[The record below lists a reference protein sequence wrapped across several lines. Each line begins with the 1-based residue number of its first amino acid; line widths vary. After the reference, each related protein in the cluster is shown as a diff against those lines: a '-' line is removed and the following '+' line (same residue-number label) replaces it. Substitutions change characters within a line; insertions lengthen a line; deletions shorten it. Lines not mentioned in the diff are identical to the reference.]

1 MEKDMGLNI
10 IVCVKAVVEG
20 TGTGPG
26 GRKNTTLNLFDRPAI
41 DMAMGLIRKYDGTVT
56 LLSMGPE
63 SACSALYE
71 GLSMGPRKAVLACDP
86 LFRESDTYAT
96 ATVLSAAIKELSPF
110 DLLLFGTRSSD
121 SDTGHV
127 GPQTAQ
133 MLCLPYVSNV
143 HGMEEEDPDM
153 ETITVERRADGF
165 LERFELSG
173 PAAMSVVQGDGSS
186 FEYTGLYEIEN
197 TFDSKSIERWDH
209 TRLGLDVH
217 ETGLAASPTKI
228 VALNPRAHRKQCRFI
243 TGSEPQAAETLAQTL
258 LQAGLVD

>member
-1 MEKDMGLNI
+1 MEKNMGLNI

-20 TGTGPG
+20 TWGPGPG

-41 DMAMGLIRKYDGTVT
+41 DMAMQLIQKYDGTVT

-71 GLSMGPRKAVLACDP
+71 GLSMGPHKAVLTCDP

-96 ATVLSAAIKELSPF
+96 ATVLGAAIKKLSPF

-133 MLCLPYVSNV
+133 MLSLPYVSNV
-143 HGMEEEDPDM
+143 HGVEDPDTDKM
-153 ETITVERRADGF
+153 IVERRADGF
-165 LERFELSG
+165 LERFELNC
-173 PAAMSVVQGDGSS
+173 PAAMSVVHGGGSAD
-186 FEYTGLYEIEN
+186 EYTGLYEIEN
-197 TFDSKSIERWDH
+197 TFENKSIQRWDH
-209 TRLGLDVH
+209 THLGLGAH
-217 ETGLAASPTKI
+217 EAGLAASPTKI
-228 VALNPRAHRKQCRFI
+228 VALNPHTQKKQCRFI
-243 TGSEPQAAETLAQTL
+243 SGSVVQAAETLAQTL
-258 LQAGLVD
+258 SQAGLVD